1 MNNYNAIAR
10 LRAHR
15 NNLDQQIQGLQE
27 PEGHVLKTK
36 LNQLQEE
43 QQKLRKNYKALEK
56 KLKVQERQIL
66 ELTKFYKSQQ
76 PPLHYLVQQ
85 QPVHFLA
92 PQPPPPPQQ
101 NLVQQQPVHFLAQPP
116 QQRWQ

>member
-15 NNLDQQIQGLQE
+15 NNLQG
-27 PEGHVLKTK
+27 PEGHVLKNK

-92 PQPPPPPQQ
+92 PQQSPPPPPPPQQ
-101 NLVQQQPVHFLAQPP
+101 NLV
-116 QQRWQ
+116 